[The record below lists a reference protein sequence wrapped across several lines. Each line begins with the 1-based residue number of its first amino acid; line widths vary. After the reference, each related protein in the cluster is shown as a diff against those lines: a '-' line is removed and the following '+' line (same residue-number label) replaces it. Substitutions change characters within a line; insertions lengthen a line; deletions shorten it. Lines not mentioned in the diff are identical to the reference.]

1 VKGVGIVFLT
11 LFIVWLLLGMIL
23 KRTVPGESPELFL
36 EIPPYRRPYFGGLIK
51 KTWMRVRWFLQEAVP
66 FVLLGVLIVNLLYS
80 LGVMQWVSSKVS
92 PLFTLLFGLPGEA
105 SGALI
110 MGFLRKDLA
119 VGMLIPLNLSF
130 QQLVVASVMLSM
142 FFPCIATF
150 TVLLKELGV
159 KDLLKLTGIMLLT
172 VVITGSLLH
181 VVLSLFTG

>member
-1 VKGVGIVFLT
+1 
-11 LFIVWLLLGMIL
+11 
-23 KRTVPGESPELFL
+23 
-36 EIPPYRRPYFGGLIK
+36 
-51 KTWMRVRWFLQEAVP
+51 
-66 FVLLGVLIVNLLYS
+66 
-80 LGVMQWVSSKVS
+80 
-92 PLFTLLFGLPGEA
+92 
-105 SGALI
+105 